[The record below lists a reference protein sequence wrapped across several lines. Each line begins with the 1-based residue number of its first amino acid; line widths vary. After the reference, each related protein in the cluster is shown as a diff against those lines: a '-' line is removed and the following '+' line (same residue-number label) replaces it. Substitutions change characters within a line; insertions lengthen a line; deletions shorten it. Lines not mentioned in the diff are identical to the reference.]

1 MEKKNDFLSN
11 TKINKKIIEKED
23 IKTTNISSISENN
36 LIKLKEVK
44 KLCSYYKITK
54 KDLIKYYLKLKK
66 TSFTFIENLILILE
80 SKLDTIL
87 FNLNFTNSINQSQQ
101 YIQHNHVLVNN
112 KIIKFTHFLCQ
123 QNDKISI
130 NLKNKNVVYNIQNN
144 LKINK
149 NIILSPIFLQNYDLL
164 EATFYPNLLNFENIF
179 EKLNID
185 FNKIIEYCSSKKK

>member
-1 MEKKNDFLSN
+1 MEKKNDLFLN
-11 TKINKKIIEKED
+11 TKINKKIVEKED

-36 LIKLKEVK
+36 LIKLKEVN
-44 KLCSYYKITK
+44 KLCTYYKINK
-54 KDLIKYYLKLKK
+54 KNLIKFYLKLKK
-66 TSFTFIENLILILE
+66 TSSNFIENLILILE

-87 FNLNFTNSINQSQQ
+87 FNLNFVNSINQAQQ
-101 YIQHNHVLVNN
+101 YIQHKHVLVNN
-112 KIIKFTHFLCQ
+112 KIINFTHFLCQ

-130 NLKNKNVVYNIQNN
+130 NFKNKNIINNIQNN

-149 NIILSPIFLQNYDLL
+149 NIILPHNFIENFELL
-164 EATFYPNLLNFENIF
+164 ETKFYPNLLNFEIIF